1 MITLIIIYIASII
14 GAIISIRYDDDL
26 FDEKPWTLFLVFCPV
41 VNTGLFILELIIQ
54 PSLLLDIVIHL
65 NLDEKFYKLIKIMN
79 QSIPIS
85 LSYKRKP
92 FDAMDG
98 LSSDASYNTMPEFN
112 GVTAVYSNRK
122 TNIDILGANKN
133 SFDKSLT
140 IFYINVQ

>member
-1 MITLIIIYIASII
+1 
-14 GAIISIRYDDDL
+14 
-26 FDEKPWTLFLVFCPV
+26 
-41 VNTGLFILELIIQ
+41 
-54 PSLLLDIVIHL
+54 
-65 NLDEKFYKLIKIMN
+65 MN
-79 QSIPIS
+79 QLITVS
-85 LSYKRKP
+85 LSYKRRP

-98 LSSDASYNTMPEFN
+98 LSSDASYNILPEFD

>member
-1 MITLIIIYIASII
+1 
-14 GAIISIRYDDDL
+14 
-26 FDEKPWTLFLVFCPV
+26 
-41 VNTGLFILELIIQ
+41 
-54 PSLLLDIVIHL
+54 
-65 NLDEKFYKLIKIMN
+65 MN

-85 LSYKRKP
+85 LSCKRKP

-98 LSSDASYNTMPEFN
+98 LSSSTSYNTMPEFN
-112 GVTAVYSNRK
+112 GVTAVCSNRK

>member
-1 MITLIIIYIASII
+1 M
-14 GAIISIRYDDDL
+14 
-26 FDEKPWTLFLVFCPV
+26 KQLVHV
-41 VNTGLFILELIIQ
+41 
-54 PSLLLDIVIHL
+54 
-65 NLDEKFYKLIKIMN
+65 
-79 QSIPIS
+79 S
-85 LSYKRKP
+85 LSYKNIP

-98 LSSDASYNTMPEFN
+98 ISSNESYNILPEFN

>member
-1 MITLIIIYIASII
+1 
-14 GAIISIRYDDDL
+14 
-26 FDEKPWTLFLVFCPV
+26 
-41 VNTGLFILELIIQ
+41 
-54 PSLLLDIVIHL
+54 
-65 NLDEKFYKLIKIMN
+65 MN

-98 LSSDASYNTMPEFN
+98 LSSRASYNTMPEFT
-112 GVTAVYSNRK
+112 GVTAVYSRK
-122 TNIDILGANKN
+122 TNIDILRANKN

>member
-1 MITLIIIYIASII
+1 
-14 GAIISIRYDDDL
+14 
-26 FDEKPWTLFLVFCPV
+26 
-41 VNTGLFILELIIQ
+41 
-54 PSLLLDIVIHL
+54 
-65 NLDEKFYKLIKIMN
+65 MN

-85 LSYKRKP
+85 LSCKRKP
-92 FDAMDG
+92 FDAIDG
-98 LSSDASYNTMPEFN
+98 LPSSTSYNTMPEFN

>member
-1 MITLIIIYIASII
+1 
-14 GAIISIRYDDDL
+14 
-26 FDEKPWTLFLVFCPV
+26 
-41 VNTGLFILELIIQ
+41 
-54 PSLLLDIVIHL
+54 
-65 NLDEKFYKLIKIMN
+65 MN
-79 QSIPIS
+79 QLIPVS
-85 LSYKRKP
+85 LSYKRRP

-98 LSSDASYNTMPEFN
+98 LSSDASYSILPEFN

>member
-1 MITLIIIYIASII
+1 
-14 GAIISIRYDDDL
+14 
-26 FDEKPWTLFLVFCPV
+26 
-41 VNTGLFILELIIQ
+41 
-54 PSLLLDIVIHL
+54 
-65 NLDEKFYKLIKIMN
+65 MN
-79 QSIPIS
+79 QLIPVS

-98 LSSDASYNTMPEFN
+98 LSSDASYSILPEFN
-112 GVTAVYSNRK
+112 GVTVVYSNKK

>member
-1 MITLIIIYIASII
+1 
-14 GAIISIRYDDDL
+14 
-26 FDEKPWTLFLVFCPV
+26 
-41 VNTGLFILELIIQ
+41 
-54 PSLLLDIVIHL
+54 
-65 NLDEKFYKLIKIMN
+65 MN

-85 LSYKRKP
+85 LSCKREP
-92 FDAMDG
+92 FDAIDG
-98 LSSDASYNTMPEFN
+98 LSSSTSYNIMPEFN